1 MAKVK
6 NVTTIP
12 PTLTRF
18 SATPISQMKKRRVAG
33 YARVSTDMDDQF
45 TSYEAQIDYYTN
57 YIKSREDWEFVSVY
71 TDEGKTGCNTKK
83 REGFKRM
90 VADAL
95 DGKIDLIVTKSV
107 SRFARNTVDS
117 LTTVRQ
123 LKEKGVEIYFEKE
136 NIWTLDSKGE
146 LLITIMSSLAQEES
160 RSISENCTWGQ
171 RKRFADGKV
180 TVPFKRFLGY
190 DRGEDGNLVLNEGQ
204 AAIVRRIYALFL
216 QGRSPY
222 AIAKLLTAE
231 GIPSPGGKERWNAVA
246 VKSILQNEKYKGD
259 ALLQKTYTVD
269 FLTKKKKVN
278 EGEIPQYYVENNHE
292 AIIEPGVFDM
302 VQRQM
307 AVRHPGKN
315 RQSSAG
321 VFSSM
326 IKCGCCGSW
335 YGSKVWH
342 SNDKYRRVVWQC
354 NHKFDGGEKCTTPHL
369 DEEAIKA
376 LFVKAANIL
385 YTEKAEII
393 TNFNAIKDR
402 VFNTEALEKERAQL
416 QEEMNVVAELI
427 QQCISENARVALDQ
441 EEYQKKYDGLA
452 GRFDRA
458 KERLEEVSGTIME
471 KQAHKEKTEMFLAEL
486 ERMDGMVTEFKEKLW
501 FSLVEFVT
509 VHSREKVV
517 FTFKDGTE
525 IEV

>member
-1 MAKVK
+1 MEV
-6 NVTTIP
+6 V
-12 PTLTRF
+12 L
-18 SATPISQMKKRRVAG
+18 
-33 YARVSTDMDDQF
+33 
-45 TSYEAQIDYYTN
+45 
-57 YIKSREDWEFVSVY
+57 
-71 TDEGKTGCNTKK
+71 
-83 REGFKRM
+83 
-90 VADAL
+90 
-95 DGKIDLIVTKSV
+95 
-107 SRFARNTVDS
+107 
-117 LTTVRQ
+117 
-123 LKEKGVEIYFEKE
+123 EKE

-160 RSISENCTWGQ
+160 RSISENCTWGGQ

-190 DRGEDGNLVLNEGQ
+190 DRGEDGNLVLNEEQ

-231 GIPSPGGKERWNAVA
+231 GIPSPGGKETWNAVA
-246 VKSILQNEKYKGD
+246 IKSILRNEKYKGD

-292 AIIEPGVFDM
+292 AIIGPGIFDM

-321 VFSSM
+321 IFSSM
-326 IKCGCCGSW
+326 IKCGCCGGW

-369 DEEAIKA
+369 DEDAIKE
-376 LFVKAANIL
+376 LFIKAANIL

-393 TNFNAIKDR
+393 ANFNAIKER
-402 VFNTEALEKERAQL
+402 VFSTEALEEEKVQL

-427 QQCISENARVALDQ
+427 QQCINENARIALDQ

-452 GRFDRA
+452 ARFDGA
-458 KERLEEVSGTIME
+458 KERLEEVSNAIME
-471 KQAHKEKTEMFLAEL
+471 KQAHREKTEMFFAEL
-486 ERMDGMVTEFKEKLW
+486 ERMDGMATEFKEKLW